1 MAWQKVRRVGPPSA
15 ASSQSPVQTPIT
27 SPLLNVRR
35 ELAKDAVKTFR
46 VVQRIMGDRERDRP
60 GGVSPAT
67 SVASSVSASSGM
79 SLALLEE
86 ERWLLGVG
94 LSHGELRDEIYC
106 QVMKQLNGNPNT
118 CVLSTRDCIRPIHL
132 RDLSP
137 AKVSSGVGNCSA
149 YCLLRS
155 RHQRTSKH
163 TCDRTFSKRQPNKK
177 VVWMSWRSTVCGG
190 WRTFRR
196 KALGANLQAPP
207 RSKPLR

>member
-1 MAWQKVRRVGPPSA
+1 MTSRPTSNSSQNPSLRSSTSRHIGRASSSSAPCLYLKSCPGKRYVACCVYAPSA
-15 ASSQSPVQTPIT
+15 ASPSQCLAQTPIT

-46 VVQRIMGDRERDRP
+46 VVQRVMGDRERDRP

-67 SVASSVSASSGM
+67 SLASSVSTSSGT

-118 CVLSTRDCIRPIHL
+118 WVPSTCDYMRPI
-132 RDLSP
+132 DI
-137 AKVSSGVGNCSA
+137 CS
-149 YCLLRS
+149 
-155 RHQRTSKH
+155 Q
-163 TCDRTFSKRQPNKK
+163 
-177 VVWMSWRSTVCGG
+177 
-190 WRTFRR
+190 
-196 KALGANLQAPP
+196 
-207 RSKPLR
+207 